1 MKKFFVFLTALAFV
15 SCSKNDDSK
24 IKKVEVD
31 FSITD
36 STDKNHNGEFA
47 VKPLNVVIASM
58 ISPKETFSYYEELIK
73 YVGDKLNIPIEFKQR
88 KTYREVNEMLSNK
101 EVDVAFIC
109 SGPYVEQADKK
120 NIEILVV
127 PVSNGIPAYQAY
139 IIAHVKSQISRF
151 EDFKG
156 KIFAF
161 TDPLSNTGY
170 LYAIKRVKELRTTA
184 DKFFSKSF
192 FSYAHDNS
200 IQLVE
205 RRTVDGASID
215 GLVLDYLKKFS
226 PERVKNIKIVE
237 KSELYGIPPF
247 VVPKNIDA
255 STKEKLRNIFLTM
268 HLNYKGKKILDK
280 LLIDK
285 FILGKDSDY
294 NSIRSIQRFVQK

>member
-1 MKKFFVFLTALAFV
+1 MKKLFVFLVALAFV
-15 SCSKNDDSK
+15 SCAKSDDSK

-36 STDKNHNGEFA
+36 STDKNHNGELT
-47 VKPLNVVIASM
+47 VKPLNVAIAAM
-58 ISPKETFSYYEELIK
+58 ISPKETFSYYEGLIK
-73 YVGDKLNIPIEFKQR
+73 YVGAKLNIPIEFKQR

-101 EVDVAFIC
+101 EVDLAFIC

-127 PVSNGIPAYQAY
+127 PVSKGMPTYQAY
-139 IIAHVKSQISRF
+139 IITHVDSKISRF

-156 KIFAF
+156 KVFAF

-170 LYAIKRVKELRTTA
+170 LYAIKRVKQLGNTA
-184 DKFFSKSF
+184 DKFFSRSL

-205 RRTVDGASID
+205 KRTVDGASID
-215 GLVLDYLKKFS
+215 GLVLDYLKKFY
-226 PERVKNIKIVE
+226 PERVKDIKIIE
-237 KSELYGIPPF
+237 KSGQYGIPPF
-247 VVPKNIDA
+247 VVPKNINA
-255 STKEKLRNIFLTM
+255 ATKEKLRNIFLTM
-268 HLNYKGKKILDK
+268 HQNPEGKKILDK